1 MTRKNRRR
9 LVAAAVL
16 AAAGAVAVVGAVLLP
31 PAGALGMPSTDA
43 GGAALVLSG
52 DADGTVH
59 EVRPGM
65 PALWNVGVTVHR
77 MPVRTLV
84 GVVTSQGGF
93 SSRGTAVNAQLEV
106 RGCSSPWLGAECTSG
121 ERVILPDTAAELL
134 PGTPAALTD
143 PARPVPARTWVQARV
158 AVAPDAPTD
167 TSGEL
172 RVRLTVNAAG
182 DDEASGP
189 EALADTGSVP
199 LAAALLALAAV
210 SAGFA
215 AAALAKGRRR
225 G

>member
-1 MTRKNRRR
+1 MTRGNRRPV
-9 LVAAAVL
+9 VAAAVL

-31 PAGALGMPSTDA
+31 PAGALGMPSADA
-43 GGAALVLSG
+43 GAALVLSG

-59 EVRPGM
+59 EVRPDM

-93 SSRGTAVNAQLEV
+93 FSHGTAVKAQLEV
-106 RGCSSPWLGAECTSG
+106 RGCSSPWLGAECANG
-121 ERVILPDTAAELL
+121 ERVILPSTAAEML

-158 AVAPDAPTD
+158 AVTSDAPID

-182 DDEASGP
+182 DDAASGT

-215 AAALAKGRRR
+215 AAALARGWRR

>member
-1 MTRKNRRR
+1 
-9 LVAAAVL
+9 
-16 AAAGAVAVVGAVLLP
+16 
-31 PAGALGMPSTDA
+31 
-43 GGAALVLSG
+43 
-52 DADGTVH
+52 VH
-59 EVRPGM
+59 EVRPGA

-93 SSRGTAVNAQLEV
+93 FSHGTTVNAQLEV
-106 RGCSSPWLGAECTSG
+106 RGCSSPWLGTECASG
-121 ERVILPDTAAELL
+121 QRVILPATAAELL

-158 AVAPDAPTD
+158 AVAPDAPID

-172 RVRLTVNAAG
+172 LVRLTVNAAG
-182 DDEASGP
+182 DDAASGT

-210 SAGFA
+210 SAEFA
-215 AAALAKGRRR
+215 AAALARGWRR